1 MYGLAYVMLRLNF
14 SSLQREVELSL
25 APFER
30 GGDDRFPQGAL
41 TFSDATPSL
50 RRLHSAAFEY
60 KGGAIYWDLNIAA
73 LSPMIDLALA
83 IEHLNALGFDGF
95 SGTFSEIEPD
105 FDSFVV
111 RFSHFRQRDSKTGK
125 YGSWINPLGRWDWWE
140 LGGRYNGVITGEKL
154 PASDARCF
162 SSGPHAGRDTLQSAL
177 EAFGGA
183 APNAEAWIEANV
195 ELSSTLLSRL
205 DAGEKTLPA
214 ALVLPIGSAPD
225 TARWLDGTGWHEI
238 SQSMFSILGV
248 SAEASF
254 ADLVRIAYSRFA
266 GHAVAAVAYHC

>member
-1 MYGLAYVMLRLNF
+1 
-14 SSLQREVELSL
+14 
-25 APFER
+25 
-30 GGDDRFPQGAL
+30 
-41 TFSDATPSL
+41 
-50 RRLHSAAFEY
+50 
-60 KGGAIYWDLNIAA
+60 
-73 LSPMIDLALA
+73 
-83 IEHLNALGFDGF
+83 
-95 SGTFSEIEPD
+95 
-105 FDSFVV
+105 
-111 RFSHFRQRDSKTGK
+111 
-125 YGSWINPLGRWDWWE
+125 
-140 LGGRYNGVITGEKL
+140 
-154 PASDARCF
+154 
-162 SSGPHAGRDTLQSAL
+162 L